1 MKRSITILLLLAVIK
16 MSAETPTFFPRKFLL
31 EHFTSANCNQ
41 CPMGM
46 KYIVDYLDQQT
57 TPYIWLSHHA
67 VYGTD
72 EYTIPES
79 NAIAMNY
86 LGMNSVP
93 SVVFNRTKQGGLLV
107 LGAWNIENLVV
118 QDDTVAE
125 ASVVIDHTYN
135 AATRCLDITV
145 SGQVANPDRDAYL
158 LSILIKENRLVGEQE
173 DAYCSWKSAKWQE
186 YMHPRVVRDLV
197 SSTFGDTVKVANQ
210 SYQYTTSYQLDQAWV
225 PENCCIV
232 AYLTPME
239 KSPIINAEQTPVVA
253 GTDGGEQ
260 YGPYGITEGKGPN
273 TSISFDSVKV
283 TRLGN
288 GQLEMMLTSSKTIKT
303 SYFGICKQVGYVCV
317 NTMNDVLQAGTYPIV
332 EGDGLG
338 TITAGY
344 RVDEEETLGG
354 SRLFYAVSADLK
366 NGIVTPIH
374 MWRMSSGEMTIDD
387 AGNISLNFMTYNGGS
402 VTATA
407 KYDFSPAAT
416 GGVDGV
422 GVLISPEGS
431 NDYSQANLQGSGV
444 QKVLRNGQLLIEK
457 QGHWY
462 SVLGCKVS
470 E

>member
-1 MKRSITILLLLAVIK
+1 MKKSITILLLLAVIK

-125 ASVVIDHTYN
+125 ASVVIDHTYD
-135 AATRCLDITV
+135 AATRRLDITV

-232 AYLTPME
+232 AYLTPLE

-273 TSISFDSVKV
+273 TSISFDSVRV

-288 GQLEMMLTSSKTIKT
+288 GQLEMTLLSSKTIKT
-303 SYFGICKQVGYVCV
+303 NYFGICKQVGYLYV
-317 NTMNDVLQAGTYPIV
+317 NSTDEVLQPGTYPIQ
-332 EGDGLG
+332 EGRTLG
-338 TITAGY
+338 SITAGY
-344 RVDEEETLGG
+344 RVDEDERFGG
-354 SRLFYAVSADLK
+354 SKLLYAVSADLK

-374 MWRMSSGEMTIDD
+374 RWRMSSGEMQLDK
-387 AGNISLNFMTYNGGS
+387 AGNISLTFTTYNGTT

-407 KYDFSPAAT
+407 QYDFSIAADLPHT
-416 GGVDGV
+416 TN
-422 GVLISPEGS
+422 IPP
-431 NDYSQANLQGSGV
+431 V
-444 QKVLRNGQLLIEK
+444 QKLLRNGQIVILKAGAAYDLLGNK
-457 QGHWY
+457 LQ
-462 SVLGCKVS
+462 
-470 E
+470 

>member
-135 AATRCLDITV
+135 AATRRLDITV
-145 SGQVANPDRDAYL
+145 SGQVANPNRDAYL

-225 PENCCIV
+225 PGNCCIV
-232 AYLTPME
+232 AYLTPLE

-273 TSISFDSVKV
+273 TSISFDSVRV

-288 GQLEMMLTSSKTIKT
+288 GQLEMTLLSSKTIKT
-303 SYFGICKQVGYVCV
+303 NYFGICKQLGYLYV
-317 NTMNDVLQAGTYPIV
+317 NSTDEVLQPGTYPIQ
-332 EGDGLG
+332 EGRTLG
-338 TITAGY
+338 SITAGY
-344 RVDEEETLGG
+344 RVDEDERFGG
-354 SRLFYAVSADLK
+354 SKLLYAVSADLK

-374 MWRMSSGEMTIDD
+374 RWRMSNGEMQLDK
-387 AGNISLNFMTYNGGS
+387 AGNISLTFTTYNGTT

-407 KYDFSPAAT
+407 QYDFSIAADLPHT
-416 GGVDGV
+416 TTY
-422 GVLISPEGS
+422 IPP
-431 NDYSQANLQGSGV
+431 V
-444 QKVLRNGQLLIEK
+444 QKLLRNGQIVILKAGAAYDLLGNKLE
-457 QGHWY
+457 
-462 SVLGCKVS
+462 
-470 E
+470 

>member
-57 TPYIWLSHHA
+57 TPYIWVSHHA

-125 ASVVIDHTYN
+125 ASVVIDHTYD
-135 AATRCLDITV
+135 AATRRLDITV

-173 DAYCSWKSAKWQE
+173 DAYCSWKGAKWQE

-232 AYLTPME
+232 AYLTPLE

-273 TSISFDSVKV
+273 TSISFDSVRV

-288 GQLEMMLTSSKTIKT
+288 GQLEMTLLSSKTIKT
-303 SYFGICKQVGYVCV
+303 NYFGICKQVGYLYV
-317 NTMNDVLQAGTYPIV
+317 NSTDEVLQPGTYPIQ
-332 EGDGLG
+332 EGRTLG
-338 TITAGY
+338 SITAGY
-344 RVDEEETLGG
+344 RVDEDERFGG
-354 SRLFYAVSADLK
+354 SKLLYAVSADLK

-374 MWRMSSGEMTIDD
+374 RWRMSSGEMQLDK
-387 AGNISLNFMTYNGGS
+387 AGNISLTFTTYNGTT

-407 KYDFSPAAT
+407 QYDFSIAADLPHT
-416 GGVDGV
+416 TTY
-422 GVLISPEGS
+422 IPP
-431 NDYSQANLQGSGV
+431 V
-444 QKVLRNGQLLIEK
+444 QKLLRNGQLLIQK
-457 QGHWY
+457 NGQWY
-462 SVLGCKVS
+462 SILG
-470 E
+470 ERL

>member
-57 TPYIWLSHHA
+57 TPYIWVSHHA

-125 ASVVIDHTYN
+125 ASVVIDHTYD
-135 AATRCLDITV
+135 AATRRLDITV

-232 AYLTPME
+232 AYLTPLE

-260 YGPYGITEGKGPN
+260 YGPYL
-273 TSISFDSVKV
+273 S
-283 TRLGN
+283 L
-288 GQLEMMLTSSKTIKT
+288 
-303 SYFGICKQVGYVCV
+303 
-317 NTMNDVLQAGTYPIV
+317 
-332 EGDGLG
+332 
-338 TITAGY
+338 
-344 RVDEEETLGG
+344 
-354 SRLFYAVSADLK
+354 
-366 NGIVTPIH
+366 IH
-374 MWRMSSGEMTIDD
+374 I
-387 AGNISLNFMTYNGGS
+387 
-402 VTATA
+402 
-407 KYDFSPAAT
+407 
-416 GGVDGV
+416 
-422 GVLISPEGS
+422 
-431 NDYSQANLQGSGV
+431 
-444 QKVLRNGQLLIEK
+444 
-457 QGHWY
+457 
-462 SVLGCKVS
+462 
-470 E
+470 

>member
-125 ASVVIDHTYN
+125 ASVVIDHTYD
-135 AATRCLDITV
+135 AATRRLDITV

-173 DAYCSWKSAKWQE
+173 DAYCSWKGAKWQE

-232 AYLTPME
+232 AYLTPLE

-273 TSISFDSVKV
+273 TSISFDSVRV

-288 GQLEMMLTSSKTIKT
+288 GQLEMTLLSSKTIKT
-303 SYFGICKQVGYVCV
+303 NYFGICKQVGYLYV
-317 NTMNDVLQAGTYPIV
+317 NSTDEVLQPGTYPIQ
-332 EGDGLG
+332 EGRTLG
-338 TITAGY
+338 SITAGY
-344 RVDEEETLGG
+344 RVDEDERFGG
-354 SRLFYAVSADLK
+354 SKLLYAVSADLK

-374 MWRMSSGEMTIDD
+374 RWRMSSGEMQLDK
-387 AGNISLNFMTYNGGS
+387 AGNISLTFTTYNGTT

-407 KYDFSPAAT
+407 QYDFSIAADLPHT
-416 GGVDGV
+416 TTY
-422 GVLISPEGS
+422 IPP
-431 NDYSQANLQGSGV
+431 V
-444 QKVLRNGQLLIEK
+444 QKLLRNGQIVILKAGTAYDLLGNK
-457 QGHWY
+457 LQ
-462 SVLGCKVS
+462 
-470 E
+470 

>member
-118 QDDTVAE
+118 QDDTMAE
-125 ASVVIDHTYN
+125 ASVVIDHTYD
-135 AATRCLDITV
+135 AATRRLDITV

-232 AYLTPME
+232 AYLTPLE

-273 TSISFDSVKV
+273 TSISFDSVRV

-288 GQLEMMLTSSKTIKT
+288 GQLEMTLLSSKTIKT
-303 SYFGICKQVGYVCV
+303 NYFGICKQVGYLYV
-317 NTMNDVLQAGTYPIV
+317 NSTDEVLQPGTYPIQ
-332 EGDGLG
+332 EGRTLG
-338 TITAGY
+338 SITAGY
-344 RVDEEETLGG
+344 RVDEDERFGG
-354 SRLFYAVSADLK
+354 SKLLYAVSADLK

-374 MWRMSSGEMTIDD
+374 RWRMSSGEMQLDK
-387 AGNISLNFMTYNGGS
+387 AGNISLTFTTYNGTT

-407 KYDFSPAAT
+407 QYDFSIAADLPHT
-416 GGVDGV
+416 TTY
-422 GVLISPEGS
+422 IPP
-431 NDYSQANLQGSGV
+431 V
-444 QKVLRNGQLLIEK
+444 QKLLRNGQLLIQK
-457 QGHWY
+457 NGQWY
-462 SVLGCKVS
+462 SILG
-470 E
+470 ERL